1 MEYYTYKDEEKGVS
15 FDIPIFNVENKDDIV
30 IHYKAEMFE
39 SIIQASMLMIA
50 HDYKTVPCFVFID
63 AICNVDKS
71 TARMNLSRAEEYYRD
86 LEMYETCEEIINL
99 KQML

>member
-1 MEYYTYKDEEKGVS
+1 MEYYKYQDEEKGIS
-15 FDIPIFNVENKDDIV
+15 FEIPIFEVENKDDIV
-30 IHYKAEMFE
+30 IKYRGEMFE

-50 HDYKTVPCFVFID
+50 HGYDTVPCFVFID
-63 AICNVDKS
+63 AICNVDKR
-71 TARMNLSRAEEYYRD
+71 TARQNLSRAEEYYRD